1 MTTKMDQV
9 VLRATTRINLT
20 NIMLSEKV
28 KHKIG
33 FAVWF
38 CLYKFLKQANESI
51 RNQDG
56 GCLRCKGVAFG
67 KWHSEHSWAAGDAV
81 FLNLDAASI
90 GMRSSLCETQTEPHS
105 YDVYIFI

>member
-9 VLRATTRINLT
+9 LLHGTTWINLM
-20 NIMLSEKV
+20 NIMSEKV

-33 FAVWF
+33 LAVWF
-38 CLYKFLKQANESI
+38 HLYKFQKEANESI

-56 GCLRCKGVAFG
+56 DCLRCKGVAFG
-67 KWHSEHSWAAGDAV
+67 KRHSEHSWAAGDAV
-81 FLNLDAASI
+81 FLNLDAASM
-90 GMRSSLCETQTEPHS
+90 GVRSSLCKTQTEPHT